1 MNEKPAK
8 KVYLWM
14 KLMQKSIT
22 PCLKKVEVVTI
33 EIEFAI
39 EIVVKI
45 LLHCSLEVVPELDEF
60 V

>member
-14 KLMQKSIT
+14 KLMQRSIT

-45 LLHCSLEVVPELDEF
+45 LLIAH
-60 V
+60 